1 MGTLRTPP
9 DTVQVSRSARQR
21 MERTIN
27 PPDPVQEA
35 NRQKPDEKPLKL
47 TANQIAFAALKEQ
60 GVTSTEAAKMIGITT
75 TYAHQL
81 NRRLAD
87 RFSLTDT
94 KLLKD
99 AHRAVKKL
107 IRGEPFGTIEKVK
120 DSTSLAAAQ
129 MVYDRA
135 QPVIRQ
141 NLNINADVQL
151 VKVDLSAYQGSDNAD
166 VIDIT
171 GVSTIDAPDET
182 GVNELTE
189 GAQKEPNNG

>member
-9 DTVQVSRSARQR
+9 ATVRVPKSARRR
-21 MERTIN
+21 MERTLN
-27 PPDPVQEA
+27 PPDPAQEA
-35 NRQKPDEKPLKL
+35 NRQKPDEKPLKR

-94 KLLKD
+94 KLIKD

-135 QPVIRQ
+135 
-141 NLNINADVQL
+141 N
-151 VKVDLSAYQGSDNAD
+151 
-166 VIDIT
+166 
-171 GVSTIDAPDET
+171 
-182 GVNELTE
+182 
-189 GAQKEPNNG
+189 